1 MEMLRF
7 VRIKLVVQH
16 VDNPEDDHQREEASR
31 GNAFSRTRHPKI
43 GGTASEKGRVPNR
56 R

>member
-1 MEMLRF
+1 MEMLWF

-16 VDNPEDDHQREEASR
+16 VHNPEDDHQREEACR